1 MRPEDVGDVNEGGVI
16 PLVVTLTWQSIV
28 TAAAIVGAFVAIVNY
43 LKKVFGWFDNQKDQD
58 KEIQSIKEE
67 QELLTQGMLA
77 CLKGLVELGCD
88 GSVKTQITAIETH
101 LNRKAHT

>member
-1 MRPEDVGDVNEGGVI
+1 MEEAGGDAMT
-16 PLVVTLTWQSIV
+16 VTLTWQSLV
-28 TAAAIVGAFVAIVNY
+28 TAVAIVGAVVALVNY
-43 LKKVFGWFDNQKDQD
+43 LRKVFGWMDKPAKQEQEIKD
-58 KEIQSIKEE
+58 IKAE

-88 GSVKTQITAIETH
+88 GVVKEQITAIENH

>member
-1 MRPEDVGDVNEGGVI
+1 MI
-16 PLVVTLTWQSIV
+16 QLVVTLTWQSIV
-28 TAAAIVGAFVAIVNY
+28 TAAAIVGAFVALVTY

-58 KEIQSIKEE
+58 KEIKGIKEE

-88 GSVKTQITAIETH
+88 GVVKEQINAIEVH
-101 LNRKAHT
+101 LNKKAHT